1 MNPICN
7 DRAAAGMRREKSL
20 QMHTEDNRLMP
31 LRVMGGTGC
40 RECGAVYESGSTAGG
55 WTLTAAAVAV
65 YAALTLARDRRCR
78 RLGLVVAPARS
89 RRSRSRPSRPR
100 AQSLAWSRTSIAAWR
115 PFRRQTELTGKSMF
129 DAAV

>member
-78 RLGLVVAPARS
+78 RLGLVVAPGAVTAVKIAAVAA
-89 RRSRSRPSRPR
+89 R

-115 PFRRQTELTGKSMF
+115 PFRRQTVLTGKSMF